1 MILRKARK
9 LQLRYQVTYWKKA
22 LLRKV
27 ADTQGVVSIF
37 MIVVLAGV
45 FLFTAVFID
54 YSRIAAMEVQSERLA
69 HAAVRSA
76 MSAFDTDLQQQYG
89 LFATGE
95 SDPTQLLDTALNEN
109 FNYTE
114 STDSFK
120 LIPMR
125 ADTTSV
131 QLSRPLGSYDVFNHQ
146 IQEEMKYKAPIDFTI
161 EIVDKFKGMSGVL
174 KEASQTVNVLEDVRE
189 PYDKREQEIDKLIAL
204 QKKTAAEVEE
214 LTAKIMHPVKSSIA
228 NKNVGS
234 ISSVA
239 DIAAQFN
246 NYTALI
252 AEDKKRKKKDKSP
265 INTAK
270 ISAYKSKSKTFLSN
284 LSRDYKDLIITHD
297 NMYKEANEIMVE
309 IKKYNQEIA
318 RIIEEAKTRTQ
329 NEAYERVRNT
339 NIPGGSNAGDAES
352 EAKLAEL
359 RKNLEQLVLSD
370 DLLGKMESSIKT
382 QKDDYTTA
390 QYAISNLITEATAQ
404 LTKTTGDA
412 NSLKSSTIRTAKL
425 LQKYID
431 NYTGKAP
438 NGIMG
443 VIEHDLK
450 AARSGTETK
459 AASEAKAKEELK
471 KAKKMLAQIVGAAA
485 AARLLAKE
493 FDEVDGYYKESIAFN
508 SADGGA
514 TSDSKMDKDPYKES
528 KKAMGAMDVVFGGL
542 SDALITGRNEFF
554 QNEYAIQY
562 FNTFDIIQLQGLGD
576 SLAEGS
582 IKDAIEQ
589 AGVRNQ
595 QIEYIIYGINDPSAN
610 IAAAYSE
617 IFGMRLAIRTAE
629 GLVKNA
635 NLGHPLAVLAAGVAY
650 GVEMAIKDM
659 IELLNT
665 GKTKLSA
672 YFPIEFEY
680 RDYMRLFLL
689 QPNNEKKMSR
699 MLALIR
705 FLTDINPAERNTYA
719 SAHIRTAMPI
729 WFLPG
734 VIKMVNSTSV
744 NSSIEQGV
752 YYADKQA
759 DYSY

>member
-1 MILRKARK
+1 MRKARK
-9 LQLRYQVTYWKKA
+9 SQVRLKITYLKKL
-22 LLRKV
+22 LLRKL
-27 ADTQGVVSIF
+27 ADTQGAVSIF
-37 MIVVLAGV
+37 MIIVLAGV

-89 LFATGE
+89 LFAAGE

-114 STDSFK
+114 NTDSFK
-120 LIPMR
+120 LIPMK
-125 ADTTSV
+125 AANTSI

-204 QKKTAAEVEE
+204 QKKTAGEVQE
-214 LTAKIMHPVKSSIA
+214 LTTKIMNPVKNSIA
-228 NKNVGS
+228 NKNVGA
-234 ISSVA
+234 ITSVA

-284 LSRDYKDLIITHD
+284 LSRDYKDLINTHE
-297 NMYKEANEIMVE
+297 NTYKEANEIMVK
-309 IKKYNQEIA
+309 IKQYNQEIA

-390 QYAISNLITEATAQ
+390 TYAISNLITEATAQ

-412 NSLKSSTIRTAKL
+412 NSLKSITIRTAKL

-508 SADGGA
+508 GADGGA
-514 TSDSKMDKDPYKES
+514 TSDSTMDNDPYKES
-528 KKAMGAMDVVFGGL
+528 KNAMGAMDVVFGGL
-542 SDALITGRNEFF
+542 SDALLAGRNEFF

-562 FNTFDIIQLQGLGD
+562 FNTFDIIQLQGLLD
-576 SLAEGS
+576 TLSEGS
-582 IKDAIEQ
+582 ITDALEE

-689 QPNNEKKMSR
+689 QPSNEKKMSR

>member
-1 MILRKARK
+1 MRKARK
-9 LQLRYQVTYWKKA
+9 LQVRLKITYWKKS
-22 LLRKV
+22 LLRKL
-27 ADTQGVVSIF
+27 ADTQGAVSIF

-89 LFATGE
+89 LFAAGE
-95 SDPTQLLDTALNEN
+95 SDPTKLLDTALNEN

-120 LIPMR
+120 LIPMK
-125 ADTTSV
+125 ADTTSI

-189 PYDKREQEIDKLIAL
+189 PYDKREKEIDKLIAL
-204 QKKTAAEVEE
+204 QKKTAGEVQE
-214 LTAKIMHPVKSSIA
+214 LTTKIMNPVKNSIA

-234 ISSVA
+234 ITSVA

-284 LSRDYKDLIITHD
+284 LSRDYKDLINTHED
-297 NMYKEANEIMVE
+297 TYKEANEIMVE

-390 QYAISNLITEATAQ
+390 QYSISNLITEATAQ

-431 NYTGKAP
+431 NYTGTAP

-508 SADGGA
+508 GADGGA

-542 SDALITGRNEFF
+542 SDALLTGRNEFF

-562 FNTFDIIQLQGLGD
+562 FNTFDIIQLQGLLD
-576 SLAEGS
+576 TLSEGS
-582 IKDAIEQ
+582 ITDALEE

-689 QPNNEKKMSR
+689 QPSNENKMSR

-734 VIKMVNSTSV
+734 VIKMVNSASV

>member
-9 LQLRYQVTYWKKA
+9 PQLRYQVTRWKKA

-89 LFATGE
+89 LFAAGE

-109 FNYTE
+109 FNYTD

-234 ISSVA
+234 ITSVA

-284 LSRDYKDLIITHD
+284 LSRDYKDLINTHD
-297 NMYKEANEIMVE
+297 DTYKEANKIMVE
-309 IKKYNQEIA
+309 IKQYNQEIA

-390 QYAISNLITEATAQ
+390 QYSISNLIAEATTQ

-508 SADGGA
+508 GADGGA

-542 SDALITGRNEFF
+542 SDALLTGRNEFF

-562 FNTFDIIQLQGLGD
+562 FNTFDIIQLQGLLD
-576 SLAEGS
+576 TLSEGS
-582 IKDAIEQ
+582 ITDALEQ

-689 QPNNEKKMSR
+689 QPSNEKKMSR

-734 VIKMVNSTSV
+734 IIKMVNSTSV

>member
-1 MILRKARK
+1 MRKARK
-9 LQLRYQVTYWKKA
+9 LQVRLKITYWKKS
-22 LLRKV
+22 LLRKL
-27 ADTQGVVSIF
+27 ADTQGAVSIF

-89 LFATGE
+89 LFAAGE
-95 SDPTQLLDTALNEN
+95 SDPTKLLDTALNEN

-120 LIPMR
+120 LIPMK
-125 ADTTSV
+125 ADTTSI

-189 PYDKREQEIDKLIAL
+189 PYDKREKEIDKLIAL
-204 QKKTAAEVEE
+204 QKKTAGEVQE
-214 LTAKIMHPVKSSIA
+214 LTTKIMNPVKNSIA

-234 ISSVA
+234 ITSVA

-284 LSRDYKDLIITHD
+284 LSRDYKDLINTHED
-297 NMYKEANEIMVE
+297 TYKEANEIMVE

-390 QYAISNLITEATAQ
+390 QYSISNLITEATAQ

-431 NYTGKAP
+431 NYTGTAP

-508 SADGGA
+508 GADGGA

-542 SDALITGRNEFF
+542 SDALLTGRNEFF

-562 FNTFDIIQLQGLGD
+562 FNTFDIIQLQGLLD
-576 SLAEGS
+576 TLSEGS
-582 IKDAIEQ
+582 ITDALEE

-689 QPNNEKKMSR
+689 QPSNEKKMSR

>member
-1 MILRKARK
+1 MRKARK
-9 LQLRYQVTYWKKA
+9 LQVRLKITYWKKS
-22 LLRKV
+22 LLRKL
-27 ADTQGVVSIF
+27 ADTQGAVSIF

-89 LFATGE
+89 LFAAGE
-95 SDPTQLLDTALNEN
+95 SDPTKLLDTALNEN

-120 LIPMR
+120 LIPMK
-125 ADTTSV
+125 ADTTSI

-189 PYDKREQEIDKLIAL
+189 PYDKREKEIDKLIAL
-204 QKKTAAEVEE
+204 QKKTAGEVQE
-214 LTAKIMHPVKSSIA
+214 LTTKIMNPVKNSIA

-234 ISSVA
+234 ITSVA

-284 LSRDYKDLIITHD
+284 LSRDYKDLINTHED
-297 NMYKEANEIMVE
+297 TYKEANEIMVE

-370 DLLGKMESSIKT
+370 DLLRKMESSIKT

-390 QYAISNLITEATAQ
+390 QYSISNLITEATAQ

-431 NYTGKAP
+431 NYTGTAP

-508 SADGGA
+508 GADGGA

-542 SDALITGRNEFF
+542 SDALLTGRNEFF

-562 FNTFDIIQLQGLGD
+562 FNTFDIIQLQGLLD
-576 SLAEGS
+576 TLSEGS
-582 IKDAIEQ
+582 ITDALEE

-689 QPNNEKKMSR
+689 QPSNEKKMSR

-734 VIKMVNSTSV
+734 VIKMVNSASV

>member
-1 MILRKARK
+1 MRKARK
-9 LQLRYQVTYWKKA
+9 LQIRPKITYWKKS
-22 LLRKV
+22 LLRKL
-27 ADTQGVVSIF
+27 ADTQGAVSIF

-89 LFATGE
+89 LFAAGE

-120 LIPMR
+120 LIPMK
-125 ADTTSV
+125 ADTTSI

-189 PYDKREQEIDKLIAL
+189 PYDKREKEIDKLIAL
-204 QKKTAAEVEE
+204 QKKTAGEVKE
-214 LTAKIMHPVKSSIA
+214 LTTKIMNPVKSSIA

-234 ISSVA
+234 ITSVA

-284 LSRDYKDLIITHD
+284 LSRDYKDLINTHED
-297 NMYKEANEIMVE
+297 TYTEANKIMVE

-390 QYAISNLITEATAQ
+390 QYSISNLITEATAQ

-431 NYTGKAP
+431 NYTGTAP

-450 AARSGTETK
+450 AARAGTETK

-508 SADGGA
+508 GADGGA
-514 TSDSKMDKDPYKES
+514 TSDATMDSDPYKES
-528 KKAMGAMDVVFGGL
+528 KNAMGAMDVVFGGL
-542 SDALITGRNEFF
+542 SDALLAGRNEFF

-562 FNTFDIIQLQGLGD
+562 FNTFDIIQLQGLLD
-576 SLAEGS
+576 TLSEGS
-582 IKDAIEQ
+582 ITDALEE

-689 QPNNEKKMSR
+689 QPSNEKKMSR